1 MATVRICRGTGTKK
15 DTGRKVCRGTGK
27 LMSRVKDRSIC
38 RDSCRVRDKGRG
50 RWTVD
55 KSRNSLSISSM
66 AKNMWLEGSQVQHS
80 MMPDDFFLALTRQVM
95 PQFLRFWP
103 IF

>member
-1 MATVRICRGTGTKK
+1 MARVHICRGIGTKK
-15 DTGRKVCRGTGK
+15 DTGKKGCRGTGK
-27 LMSRVKDRSIC
+27 KMSRVKDKSIC
-38 RDSCRVRDKGRG
+38 RDSCRGRGKGRG
-50 RWTVD
+50 RWIVD

-66 AKNMWLEGSQVQHS
+66 AKNMLLEGSQVQHS
-80 MMPDDFFLALTRQVM
+80 MMPADFFLALIRLVL